1 MASSAL
7 KQAQPYTAWP
17 PDDTEESV
25 VGTDRHQMTIINVRL
40 GINELAHVAA
50 QPGEALPWHAL
61 SQTVLIGCRRRDG
74 TAFRT
79 MPDVF
84 VYKKPID
91 PDRGSVSLEDDGP
104 PALIV
109 EVASPSTFTKDLDAR
124 KGKAW
129 SYEQAGVHEYLVLD
143 PTGQFVPTLVWARR
157 LRRGHYE
164 SWEPGPDGLWWSEEI
179 PIGIGVVDG
188 AVMVHDRAGGGLL
201 REGEFLTSI
210 ANARLDAARAQAVAE
225 RAQAEA
231 ERERAEAARAR
242 AEATQAH
249 EEAAELRR
257 RLAELER

>member
-7 KQAQPYTAWP
+7 KQAEPYTAWP

-61 SQTVLIGCRRRDG
+61 SQTVLLGCKRRNG
-74 TAFRT
+74 TAYRT

-109 EVASPSTFTKDLDAR
+109 EVASPSTFTKDLDEQA
-124 KGKAW
+124 GKAW
-129 SYEQAGVHEYLVLD
+129 SYEQAGVHEYLVVD
-143 PTGQFVPTLVWARR
+143 PTGRFVPSLIWAQR
-157 LRRGHYE
+157 LRERRYVNWG
-164 SWEPGPDGLWWSEEI
+164 PGPEGLWWSEEI
-179 PIGIGVVDG
+179 PIGIGVADD
-188 AVMVHDRAGGGLL
+188 AVTIYDRAGGRLL
-201 REGEFLTSI
+201 REGELLTSI
-210 ANARLDAARAQAVAE
+210 AYARAEAE
-225 RAQAEA
+225 RAQAA
-231 ERERAEAARAR
+231 AAQARA
-242 AEATQAH
+242 
-249 EEAAELRR
+249 EAAELRR
-257 RLAELER
+257 RLAELERQ

>member
-25 VGTDRHQMTIINVRL
+25 VGTDRHQMTITNVRL
-40 GINELAHVAA
+40 GINELAHVAVS
-50 QPGEALPWHAL
+50 PGQSLPWHAL
-61 SQTVLIGCRRRDG
+61 SQTVLLGCRRRNG

-109 EVASPSTFTKDLDAR
+109 EVASPSTFAKDLDEQA
-124 KGKAW
+124 GKAW
-129 SYEQAGVHEYLVLD
+129 SYEQAGVHEYLVVD
-143 PTGQFVPTLVWARR
+143 PTGHIVPSLVWAQR
-157 LRRGHYE
+157 LREGRYE
-164 SWEPGPDGLWWSEEI
+164 RWEPGSDGLWWSEEI
-179 PIGIGVVDG
+179 PIGIGVTDG
-188 AVMVHDRAGGGLL
+188 AVTIYDRAGGRLL
-201 REGEFLTSI
+201 REGELLTSI
-210 ANARLDAARAQAVAE
+210 AHAR
-225 RAQAEA
+225 AEA
-231 ERERAEAARAR
+231 EQERAAAARAR
-242 AEATQAH
+242 NEANQAR
-249 EEAAELRR
+249 EEAAALRR